1 MTVSETKVTSLPDIY
16 RKAAEELGYQ
26 LVDVNGE
33 SQIGIS
39 LGYIEIFFTVA
50 FMTLLTEMSVSR
62 YILFVL
68 LTNLS
73 FFPR

>member
-1 MTVSETKVTSLPDIY
+1 MTVSETRVTPLPDIY

-39 LGYIEIFFTVA
+39 LEASPLISCSTI
-50 FMTLLTEMSVSR
+50 
-62 YILFVL
+62 
-68 LTNLS
+68 
-73 FFPR
+73 

>member
-1 MTVSETKVTSLPDIY
+1 MTVSETKVTPLPDIY

-39 LGYIEIFFTVA
+39 LGYIEIF
-50 FMTLLTEMSVSR
+50 LRSPS
-62 YILFVL
+62 
-68 LTNLS
+68 
-73 FFPR
+73 